1 MNLKVVKIEKVTILR
16 LALLTILTLAYGWV
30 YSGDDTIPAKAPL
43 FALVAAAA
51 MYILMIPD
59 ESANGRFVGFGV
71 NLLIVTGT
79 LLAAVTW
86 MEQGTGLTLVAN
98 IIMGVALVAA
108 VGAVVVFF
116 QVQRRSAR
124 SEAPGTTRAAIRR

>member
-1 MNLKVVKIEKVTILR
+1 MNLKVVKTEKVTILR

-30 YSGDDTIPAKAPL
+30 YSGDDTIPTKAPL
-43 FALVAAAA
+43 FALVAAA
-51 MYILMIPD
+51 MYIRMIPD
-59 ESANGRFVGFGV
+59 ESTNGRLVGFGV

-124 SEAPGTTRAAIRR
+124 SPKAPGTTQTTIRR